1 MIGEGE
7 LKVSQNKETKTIM
20 EFLSENP
27 NVDVSHAW
35 ERCWG
40 IQTGII
46 DRVKER
52 FSVEKHPSC
61 AGRDYFVS
69 EEHPKHGQLEGS
81 FTAYSGE
88 EVDRLVHSWLG
99 NRQRSIL
106 DINATVFLG
115 QETRVPHLA
124 VIFGTIPFLYF
135 YAEYTPRVD
144 LRTNPDY
151 LMKYYEPVNKDFLEF
166 RAQPNWTR
174 FVSHGTYL
182 RSLMSPVCVS
192 SHTELNDENIDRC
205 ERYLETFINRWFQ
218 WLDEAETIP
227 LSERAAQQEYDL
239 KVRELGYRYDPMNVL
254 PVEVF
259 GQEEANR
266 MLDLRIGVDQ
276 IKSVANRWE
285 RS

>member
-1 MIGEGE
+1 
-7 LKVSQNKETKTIM
+7 M

-46 DRVKER
+46 ERVKER

-69 EEHPKHGQLEGS
+69 DEHPKHGQLEGS

-88 EVDRLVHSWLG
+88 EVDWLVHSWLG

-135 YAEYTPRVD
+135 YAEYTPRMD

-151 LMKYYEPVNKDFLEF
+151 LMNGEGEPKVSQNKETKTIMEFLSEN
-166 RAQPNWTR
+166 PNVD
-174 FVSHGTYL
+174 VSHAWEL
-182 RSLMSPVCVS
+182 SLI
-192 SHTELNDENIDRC
+192 HI
-205 ERYLETFINRWFQ
+205 
-218 WLDEAETIP
+218 
-227 LSERAAQQEYDL
+227 
-239 KVRELGYRYDPMNVL
+239 
-254 PVEVF
+254 
-259 GQEEANR
+259 
-266 MLDLRIGVDQ
+266 
-276 IKSVANRWE
+276 
-285 RS
+285 